1 VTEAATG
8 DSVGGDQLLIE
19 DMMNHK
25 AMLLEVEP
33 GVTTQFDM
41 AGLAHEMKKVRA
53 PKAQP
58 VLEATQTAE

>member
-1 VTEAATG
+1 VPEGATG

-19 DMMNHK
+19 DMMKHK
-25 AMLLEVEP
+25 TMLLEVEP

-41 AGLAHEMKKVRA
+41 AGLAHEMKKIRT

-58 VLEATQTAE
+58 MLEARQSDE